1 MQIRTDLAVEAHA
14 HLGGKVSG
22 VTSEQEQRGDIVI
35 TRVSI
40 NNKAAAKCMG
50 KEMGRYI
57 TLDMPFIANQ
67 SPEQLTET
75 ARVTA
80 DELKNIAGEAHKI
93 LIIGLGNR
101 RMTPDSLGPKTLESV
116 LVTRHIKRE
125 LPDFLSESAAEI
137 CAFAPGVLGVT
148 GIETAEMVRGV
159 VDEVRPDLIIAIDS
173 LASRMTSRIGASVQ
187 ISDAGISP
195 GSGMGNRRKSLNSAS
210 LGAKVIAIGVP
221 MVTYAATIAG
231 DLLESALGSSADE
244 AENILLMK
252 RVLRQRGGDLVVTP
266 KEIDTLSDKTAR
278 QLALAIDMASGNEED
293 IDILRQLV

>member
-159 VDEVRPDLIIAIDS
+159 VDEVRPD
-173 LASRMTSRIGASVQ
+173 
-187 ISDAGISP
+187 
-195 GSGMGNRRKSLNSAS
+195 
-210 LGAKVIAIGVP
+210 
-221 MVTYAATIAG
+221 
-231 DLLESALGSSADE
+231 
-244 AENILLMK
+244 
-252 RVLRQRGGDLVVTP
+252 
-266 KEIDTLSDKTAR
+266 
-278 QLALAIDMASGNEED
+278 
-293 IDILRQLV
+293 